1 MNGDQA
7 ERWARS
13 SATAGA
19 VVWAMLAAMAGAT
32 KAPLG
37 VIELLFLFAPL
48 VIVPLGLELGRVLAP
63 AEPHRG
69 EEAARVLQPLAA
81 GLAVASFW
89 FSPGWTAGALVA
101 PWGMVG
107 GLMAVAGLW
116 SLLKATGRSLVAV
129 AANVGRMELAVAS
142 AWLLV
147 SRLGIRF
154 LGFREPLVLLT
165 AVHFHYTG
173 FATAL
178 LAAAAA
184 AFAQRC
190 GRSARPMRLVA
201 VLVLLLPFLLAAG
214 FVFSPKLQLA
224 AALALSASLV
234 GLAGLQFGLSQHLR
248 SRRARGLLQVS
259 AVAVIA
265 GMVLAAAYQLG
276 DALGQDWLLIPR
288 MANTHGLFNG
298 LGFVLLGL
306 LGWLVEWHPN

>member
-19 VVWAMLAAMAGAT
+19 VVCAMLAAMAGAT

-48 VIVPLGLELGRVLAP
+48 VIVPLGPELGRVLAP

-154 LGFREPLVLLT
+154 LGFREPLLLLT

-190 GRSARPMRLVA
+190 GRSARPAAWWRCSSGCF
-201 VLVLLLPFLLAAG
+201 PFSWRQG
-214 FVFSPKLQLA
+214 SCSHQSSNWPQPSPSQPAWWDRPACSSGSAKMCA
-224 AALALSASLV
+224 AARHADC
-234 GLAGLQFGLSQHLR
+234 FR
-248 SRRARGLLQVS
+248 FRPWR
-259 AVAVIA
+259 
-265 GMVLAAAYQLG
+265 
-276 DALGQDWLLIPR
+276 
-288 MANTHGLFNG
+288 
-298 LGFVLLGL
+298 
-306 LGWLVEWHPN
+306 